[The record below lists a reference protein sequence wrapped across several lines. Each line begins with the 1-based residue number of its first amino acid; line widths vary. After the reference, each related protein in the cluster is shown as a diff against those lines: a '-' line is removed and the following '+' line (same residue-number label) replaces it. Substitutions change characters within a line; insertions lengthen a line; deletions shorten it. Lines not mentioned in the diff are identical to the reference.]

1 MLLYFAV
8 QQQI

>member
-1 MLLYFAV
+1 VKAV